1 MAETDQTPDV
11 SALTVQ
17 LLSAYLANNTVP
29 ADALAELIRTTKVAL
44 TQDQSSSAQVSEA
57 EAFTPAVT
65 ARKSLASPEHILSL
79 IDGKPYKTLKRHLA
93 SRGLTP
99 DEYRARY
106 NLPASYPMVAP
117 AYAEHRRAVAHQ
129 FGLGRKGPAAEP
141 AEQPENALPAEATG
155 TQLAPDTAAAA
166 AARAKPSR
174 KTSAKR
180 APKRQQGATSGEPD
194 GSIEAA
200 ASLAQEANAD
210 SDATRPSNATSRKAS
225 AGAPRKPKAAA
236 TKPASQKSKPD
247 KKADDLALDEP
258 APTMLPDTAIAREAA
273 VETKPSKRR
282 GKIGLFKSTSSDPVS
297 SDASDK
303 LPALAQADDGPTGSV
318 GAPSATTPAKRGTKR
333 MAREPKPRAA

>member
-11 SALTVQ
+11 AALTVQ

-57 EAFTPAVT
+57 ETFTPAVT
-65 ARKSLASPEHILSL
+65 ARKSLASPEHIISL

-93 SRGLTP
+93 SHGLTP

-117 AYAEHRRAVAHQ
+117 AYAEHRRAVAQQ
-129 FGLGRKGPAAEP
+129 FGLGRKGPQSGAAE
-141 AEQPENALPAEATG
+141 EQDNALPPEATG
-155 TQLAPDTAAAA
+155 TQLAPEPVAAAA
-166 AARAKPSR
+166 PAKPSR

-180 APKRQQGATSGEPD
+180 TPQPQREATAEEPD
-194 GSIEAA
+194 GSTEVA

-210 SDATRPSNATSRKAS
+210 SDATRPSNATSPKAS

-258 APTMLPDTAIAREAA
+258 APTMLPDTAIAKEAA

-282 GKIGLFKSTSSDPVS
+282 GKIGLFKGTSSDPVS
-297 SDASDK
+297 SDNE
-303 LPALAQADDGPTGSV
+303 DGPSASAQTEAEPDGSDR
-318 GAPSATTPAKRGTKR
+318 APSPTVSKTRGSKR

>member
-65 ARKSLASPEHILSL
+65 ARKSLASPEHIISL
-79 IDGKPYKTLKRHLA
+79 IDGKRYKTLKRHLA
-93 SRGLTP
+93 SCGLSP

-129 FGLGRKGPAAEP
+129 FGLGRKGPKPDAAD
-141 AEQPENALPAEATG
+141 EQDNLSPVEG
-155 TQLAPDTAAAA
+155 TDIQLAPESVAAAA
-166 AARAKPSR
+166 PAKPPR

-180 APKRQQGATSGEPD
+180 APQRQQEATSGEPD
-194 GSIEAA
+194 GSTETAA
-200 ASLAQEANAD
+200 TPAQDANTDNRAPQ
-210 SDATRPSNATSRKAS
+210 PSNESLRKAS
-225 AGAPRKPKAAA
+225 PGVPRKPKTAA

-247 KKADDLALDEP
+247 KKADDLALDAP
-258 APTMLPDTAIAREAA
+258 GPTMLPDAAIAKEAA

-282 GKIGLFKSTSSDPVS
+282 GKIGLFKGTSSDPVS
-297 SDASDK
+297 SDDE
-303 LPALAQADDGPTGSV
+303 DGPSASAQTEAEPDGSDR
-318 GAPSATTPAKRGTKR
+318 APSPTVSKTRGSKR

>member
-11 SALTVQ
+11 AALTVQ

-44 TQDQSSSAQVSEA
+44 TQDQSSSAQVSDVET
-57 EAFTPAVT
+57 FTPAVT

-180 APKRQQGATSGEPD
+180 APQRQQEATSEDPD
-194 GSIEAA
+194 GSTEAA

-210 SDATRPSNATSRKAS
+210 SDATQPSNATSRKAG

-236 TKPASQKSKPD
+236 MKPASSKGKSG
-247 KKADDLALDEP
+247 KKADGLALDGPEP
-258 APTMLPDTAIAREAA
+258 SASPDTAGAGQVAPK
-273 VETKPSKRR
+273 TTPSKRR
-282 GKIGLFKSTSSDPVS
+282 GKIGLFKNTSSEPVS
-297 SDASDK
+297 SNGADM
-303 LPALAQADDGPTGSV
+303 LPASAPAEDGPIGGK
-318 GAPSATTPAKRGTKR
+318 GALSATKREKRGTKR
-333 MAREPKPRAA
+333 MAREPKPGAA